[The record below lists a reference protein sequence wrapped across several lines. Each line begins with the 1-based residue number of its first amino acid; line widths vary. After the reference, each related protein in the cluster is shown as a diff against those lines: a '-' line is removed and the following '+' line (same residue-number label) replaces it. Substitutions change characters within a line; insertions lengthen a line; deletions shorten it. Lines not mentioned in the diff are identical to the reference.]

1 MLLGNRSVTC
11 FKIRSKELSNNK
23 KEEGTTSV
31 KGKFLVVV
39 NRVKLIFKLKSI
51 QRLLSPLHPILDIL
65 KLFVLTDNS
74 PSTEAQTQPSI
85 ACPTHSTW
93 RRD

>member
-23 KEEGTTSV
+23 KEEGTTSI
-31 KGKFLVVV
+31 KGKFGVVV
-39 NRVKLIFKLKSI
+39 NRVKTLFEQYLTSILIEAIKIFFS
-51 QRLLSPLHPILDIL
+51 
-65 KLFVLTDNS
+65 TDNS
-74 PSTEAQTQPSI
+74 PSTKAQTQPSI

-93 RRD
+93 GRD